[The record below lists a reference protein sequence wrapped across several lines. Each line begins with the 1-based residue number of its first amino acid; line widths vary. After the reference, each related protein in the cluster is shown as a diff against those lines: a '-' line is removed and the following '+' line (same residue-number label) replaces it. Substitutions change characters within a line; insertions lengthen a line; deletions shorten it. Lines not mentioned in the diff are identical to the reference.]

1 MKNKNQMK
9 ALSEYKEYLQKV
21 KHYKKGVKN
30 AERLI
35 HKINKQIKLCAKR
48 GEYYLWYG
56 VPTDVN
62 FDLQYFTKYYEAL
75 GYCVNISGD
84 HFWYGITVKW
94 RD

>member
-21 KHYKKGVKN
+21 KYYKKGIKN

-35 HKINKQIKLCAKR
+35 RKINKQIKLCAKR

-62 FDLQYFTKYYEAL
+62 FDLQHFTNYYEAL
-75 GYCVNISGD
+75 DYCVNISGD
-84 HFWYGITVKW
+84 LSWFGITIKW
-94 RD
+94 RN